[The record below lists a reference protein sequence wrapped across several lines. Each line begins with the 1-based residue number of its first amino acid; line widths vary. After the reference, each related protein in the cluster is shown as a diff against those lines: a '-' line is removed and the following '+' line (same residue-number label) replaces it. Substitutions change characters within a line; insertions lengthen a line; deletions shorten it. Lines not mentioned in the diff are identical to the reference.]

1 MQAFDEVIRMAEDAT
16 FSRYGNVW
24 FERTELANIAAAVA
38 ALTIAFTIAMSVNFG
53 GSLANLSGPSFYG
66 YALGVSFLAVTTGFM
81 LHEFAHK
88 FVAERNGAWAEFR
101 AYPLGL
107 LLAVVFS
114 FFGVVFAAPGAV
126 CIDGDISKEQY
137 GKISLAGPAMNI
149 VLGVLFIGSA
159 LISSDG
165 LLGFALAWVGSV
177 NFLLAAFNMLPIPPL
192 DGYKVAKWNIPI
204 YIFSFGVAAVLAGL
218 VWFGYIS

>member
-1 MQAFDEVIRMAEDAT
+1 MAGNANL
-16 FSRYGNVW
+16 SGYGSVW
-24 FERTELANIAAAVA
+24 FEKTELVNMAAAVA

-53 GSLANLSGPSFYG
+53 GSLDDLSGLSFYG
-66 YALGVSFLAVTTGFM
+66 YALGVSFLAVITGFA

-88 FVAERNGAWAEFR
+88 VVAERNGARAEFR
-101 AYPLGL
+101 TYPLGL

-126 CIDGDISKEQY
+126 YIDGDISKEQY
-137 GKISLAGPAMNI
+137 GKISLAGPAANV
-149 VLGVLFIGSA
+149 VLGVLFIGLA
-159 LISSDG
+159 LISSGG

-192 DGYKVAKWNIPI
+192 DGYKVAKWNVPI
-204 YIFSFGVAAVLAGL
+204 YVLTFGIAAVLAGL
-218 VWFGYIS
+218 VWFG